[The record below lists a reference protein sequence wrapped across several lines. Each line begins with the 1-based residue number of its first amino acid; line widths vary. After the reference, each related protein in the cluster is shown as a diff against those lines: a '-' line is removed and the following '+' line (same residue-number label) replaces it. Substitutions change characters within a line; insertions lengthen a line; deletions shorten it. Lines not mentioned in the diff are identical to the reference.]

1 MNGLITLTDSQLET
15 RIAEVQERERSVMT
29 QEGYGFLISKM
40 RELIGLLQTWGY
52 KADID
57 ENSLATLWANSLRD
71 EFVML
76 GVIGMKQAVM
86 MWAQR
91 DESPYRVFPKVA
103 WIADACKE
111 LGGNPR
117 AEKARREQEARELQ
131 LEKDHKKQM
140 EHYAKTHPREWA
152 RIEAE
157 AERCKNRK
165 MQEAR

>member
-15 RIAEVQERERSVMT
+15 RIAEVQERERSVIT

-57 ENSLATLWANSLRD
+57 ENSLATLWANSLKD

-103 WIADACKE
+103 WIKDACKE
-111 LGGNPR
+111 LGGNPK
-117 AEKARREQEARELQ
+117 AEKARREQEARERQ
-131 LEKDHKKQM
+131 MEEDHKKQM
-140 EHYAKTHPREWA
+140 EHYAKTHPRDWE
-152 RIEAE
+152 RIQAE
-157 AERCKNRK
+157 SRK
-165 MQEAR
+165 MQEARA